1 MSSWNRV
8 VLKGYE
14 DSKTTLNIGSRLM
27 DHELPDLLVYVN
39 E

>member
-1 MSSWNRV
+1 MKS
-8 VLKGYE
+8 YE
-14 DSKTTLNIGSRLM
+14 DSKTTLRIGSRLM